1 MSVRRGECKRFKPHP
16 SQTIR
21 LVHNTNIALVFV
33 NGLCQSTAFQT
44 NNLLCT
50 TGELEIKTTRG
61 EERCISFTRSV
72 ASGWGGGTSCTN
84 KSFTFRFVC
93 RVITWKRR
101 ERWQSLHTL
110 QLTSRER
117 EREKW
122 GECGRGRQGRFWFE
136 VQLIGSNW
144 TQLHMQWLLGQGLLV
159 VIQKHFSQKGRVFL
173 TACSKTEAPL
183 YDKILN
189 YWQFWGLFTT
199 LCRRGLGF

>member
-72 ASGWGGGTSCTN
+72 ASGWGGGRHAQT
-84 KSFTFRFVC
+84 
-93 RVITWKRR
+93 RVLPSDSSV
-101 ERWQSLHTL
+101 EL
-110 QLTSRER
+110 
-117 EREKW
+117 
-122 GECGRGRQGRFWFE
+122 
-136 VQLIGSNW
+136 
-144 TQLHMQWLLGQGLLV
+144 
-159 VIQKHFSQKGRVFL
+159 
-173 TACSKTEAPL
+173 
-183 YDKILN
+183 
-189 YWQFWGLFTT
+189 
-199 LCRRGLGF
+199 